1 MIINYLIQSFFNLA
15 VEKDDSAKST
25 PNSTDSAGPVEGELL
40 TAKLLNAQN
49 ELQKK
54 LEEEEQAKQRY

>member
-54 LEEEEQAKQRY
+54 L